1 MINIVRR
8 QLERNRIFLAAVMLV
23 LGGFEFLVCAMV
35 ASIDVEKAFN
45 QMIAFA
51 PPLFRAIIEQNMLGG
66 TPAGVLSFGWNHP
79 VAHALLAAVAIA
91 LPAQAIAGEAE
102 SGAIELVMAQPI
114 SRARYLAAHLTFGIG
129 ALAAVLGAGLAGT
142 ALGQLA
148 YSLDAFGWPRLAAL
162 FVNGLL
168 LQLAI
173 YAVTLLASA
182 YGREAGRVALVGV
195 LVAVISYLVNA
206 VATLWSKAE
215 FLKPYSLHHYF
226 DPREVL
232 VNGHL
237 STTAAITLAL
247 LTATTVA
254 LAFSRFAR
262 RDLP

>member
-1 MINIVRR
+1 MNIARR
-8 QLERNRIFLAAVMLV
+8 QLERNWVFLAAVMLV
-23 LGGFEFLVCAMV
+23 LGAFEFLICAMV
-35 ASIDVEKAFN
+35 ASVDVEGVFT
-45 QMIAFA
+45 QMSAA
-51 PPLFRAIIEQNMLGG
+51 LPPLFRAMIEQNMPGG

-79 VAHALLAAVAIA
+79 VAHALLTAVAIT
-91 LPAQAIAGEAE
+91 LPVQAIAGEVE

-114 SRARYLAAHLTFGIG
+114 SRARYFAAHLAFGTG
-129 ALAAVLGAGLAGT
+129 ALSAVMGAGLAGT

-162 FVNGLL
+162 FLNGVLL
-168 LQLAI
+168 ELAI
-173 YAVTLLASA
+173 YALTLLASA
-182 YGREAGRVALVGV
+182 YGREAGRVALAGV

-232 VNGHL
+232 VNGNL
-237 STTAAITLAL
+237 SVVSAITLAL
-247 LTATTVA
+247 LAVA
-254 LAFSRFAR
+254 AAAIAFSHFAR